1 MEPSVFLEYA
11 SASALWLM
19 TISLF
24 LPMYRL
30 FRGPSLSD
38 RVVALDQIAVIVV
51 AMIICEVIYSRNDLL
66 MDVVLIVSFL
76 LAFGSMIIARYLYK
90 QTKQDD

>member
-1 MEPSVFLEYA
+1 MEPTIFLEYA
-11 SASALWLM
+11 SVTALWIM

-30 FRGPSLSD
+30 FRGPTLSD

-51 AMIICEVIYSRNDLL
+51 AIIICDVLYSRDSMLL
-66 MDVVLIVSFL
+66 DVVLIVSFL

-90 QTKQDD
+90 QKTEDD

>member
-11 SASALWLM
+11 SVTALWIM

-30 FRGPSLSD
+30 FRGPTLSD

-51 AMIICEVIYSRNDLL
+51 AIIICDVLYSRDAMLL
-66 MDVVLIVSFL
+66 DVVLIVSFL
-76 LAFGSMIIARYLYK
+76 LAFGSMIIARYLHK
-90 QTKQDD
+90 QKTEDD